1 MIVDMFRYLKSPTF
15 KKYIPDWIIAII
27 LSAYFFFIGEHA
39 RPFNRQFSL
48 NDLTISHPFA
58 VHERVSGIACIL
70 LATIIPLFVIF
81 IASLKHYPSR
91 HQFFHNLQIS
101 ILGLVIALSLDGNL
115 TDILKNWISRPR
127 PDFLARCG
135 PAEGTSRDILVDI
148 SVCTAPLG
156 HAIFVDGMRSTP
168 SGHSSI
174 SFSGFL
180 YLTLWLCGQYK
191 LFTKTH
197 PLYKYLVSCSPLL
210 LATYV
215 ALSRTQDYRHHFM
228 DIFMGGCI
236 GIFFAI
242 VVYKR
247 YFESIWSEDAGSPV
261 DEEVESILPS

>member
-1 MIVDMFRYLKSPTF
+1 MIVDMFRYLQSRSF
-15 KKYIPDWIIAII
+15 KRYIPDWAIAII
-27 LSAYFFFIGEHA
+27 RAAYFFLVGEHA

-48 NDLTISHPFA
+48 NDLSISHPFT
-58 VHERVSGIACIL
+58 VNERVSGIACIL
-70 LATIIPLFVIF
+70 LATIIPLLVILVV
-81 IASLKHYPSR
+81 SLKRCTTR
-91 HQFFHNLQIS
+91 HQFFHHLQIS
-101 ILGLVIALSLDGNL
+101 ILGLVIALSLNGNV

-135 PAEGTSRDILVDI
+135 ALEGTATNILVDV

-156 HAIFVDGMRSTP
+156 IPALVDGMRSTP

-180 YLTLWLCGQYK
+180 YLSLWLSGQFK

-197 PLYKYLVSCSPLL
+197 PLYQYILVSLPLL

-228 DIFMGGCI
+228 DIFLGGNI

-242 VVYKR
+242 VVYNR
-247 YFESIWSEDAGSPV
+247 YFESIWSEDAGSPT
-261 DEEVESILPS
+261 DEEEPVLPV

>member
-1 MIVDMFRYLKSPTF
+1 
-15 KKYIPDWIIAII
+15 
-27 LSAYFFFIGEHA
+27 
-39 RPFNRQFSL
+39 
-48 NDLTISHPFA
+48 
-58 VHERVSGIACIL
+58 
-70 LATIIPLFVIF
+70 
-81 IASLKHYPSR
+81 
-91 HQFFHNLQIS
+91 
-101 ILGLVIALSLDGNL
+101 
-115 TDILKNWISRPR
+115 
-127 PDFLARCG
+127 
-135 PAEGTSRDILVDI
+135 
-148 SVCTAPLG
+148 
-156 HAIFVDGMRSTP
+156 MRSTP

-174 SFSGFL
+174 SFAGFL

-242 VVYKR
+242 VVYNR
-247 YFESIWSEDAGSPV
+247 YFESIWSEEAGSPV